1 MTGTEWLQL
10 PAGPALRRI
19 VAQRLGWHMRKI
31 WVGSNGVEYDFI
43 VYDNDDR
50 YIYQREI
57 TPEEAQE
64 DSSATESTWLEAMND
79 DAVPRWDEDLNDA
92 RWLVGAAKYQV
103 WVEDGMAHAWV
114 GADHHRAQADSES
127 LALVRAW
134 LLWTTP

>member
-1 MTGTEWLQL
+1 MTSSEWLQL

-50 YIYQREI
+50 YIFQREI
-57 TPEEAQE
+57 SPGEAQ
-64 DSSATESTWLEAMND
+64 DDQAATDRTWLEAMND
-79 DAVPRWDEDLNDA
+79 EAVPRWDEDLNEA
-92 RWLVGAAKYQV
+92 RWLIGAADHRV
-103 WVEDGMAHAWV
+103 WMENGMAHAWV
-114 GADHHRAQADSES
+114 GAAQHQTQADSES

-134 LLWTTP
+134 LLWATS